1 MKTVDFNVELAKK
14 IAKGEIKGLIKTI
27 DNRDVKILHWF
38 AEGDFPIIGLIDNNI
53 VKKYGKY
60 GNPNDK
66 NINTDLVIELLDF
79 PNYQKGDILYSDKIN
94 SLIIFK
100 SDGDGGYI
108 NTICSYNN
116 NNQIEY
122 DLKVRYDSGW
132 RKADEKEIAKLFV
145 LLSDENLSYDL
156 DKQEIKTLDYFL
168 KPFEKVIC
176 GIQNNNIWTADI
188 YSHKLSK
195 ESEYKYICIGGMWNI
210 CIPYNEYTN
219 SLIGTNE

>member
-27 DNRDVKILHWF
+27 DGKDVKILHWF

-53 VKKYGKY
+53 VRKYDKDGY
-60 GNPNDK
+60 SNDK
-66 NINTDLVIELLDF
+66 NININLVIELLDF
-79 PNYQKGDILYSDKIN
+79 PNYKKGDILYSDKIN

-100 SDGDGGYI
+100 SDDNGGYI

-116 NNQIEY
+116 KYKLEY
-122 DLKVRYDSGW
+122 DLKARYDSGW

-156 DKQEIKTLDYFL
+156 DKQEIKTPDYFL

-176 GIQNNNIWTADI
+176 RTRNGKWTADI

-195 ESEYKYICIGGMWNI
+195 EWEYKYICIGGMWPI
-210 CIPYNEYTN
+210 CIPYNKYTN
-219 SLIGTNE
+219 SLIGTDE